1 MAQTA
6 HLMTKYWMTKA
17 MRMAMTAKTM
27 RRRKAHC
34 SSVRLLLA
42 RLDSVPALDPEPV
55 APPLT
60 ATSFRCGERVTVG
73 L

>member
-6 HLMTKYWMTKA
+6 HLMTKYWMTNA
-17 MRMAMTAKTM
+17 MRIAMTAKTM

-34 SSVRLLLA
+34 SSVRLRLA
-42 RLDSVPALDPEPV
+42 RLDSVVALEPELA
-55 APPLT
+55 APPPT
-60 ATSFRCGERVTVG
+60 AVSFRWGERVTVG